1 MCAEGTYYA
10 EIAVDVARPLL
21 EHNGKKGKGT
31 SLKVDPKVE
40 KAGNL
45 RKSG

>member
-1 MCAEGTYYA
+1 MCADGTYYA

-31 SLKVDPKVE
+31 R
-40 KAGNL
+40 L
-45 RKSG
+45 RS